1 MSKVKKNIPLH
12 WQIIIGLVIGL
23 AYSLVATLQGWI
35 DFTNDWISPFGQI
48 FINALK
54 LIAVP
59 LVLVSLIVGIASMN
73 NIRTLGKMGGK
84 SILIYISTT
93 VIAISIGLVL
103 VNLVKP
109 GKSMS
114 EETRER
120 LVEKYSAKADDKIQD
135 AKDTKEA
142 GPLQPLIDFVPSNL
156 VNSTSDN
163 RNMLQVIFF
172 ALLFGIAMVLL
183 PENKAAPAKAFFESV
198 NEIILKIVDIIM
210 LYAPI
215 GVFALLAGVLVKV
228 SEGDMNFALEI
239 LSGLGI
245 YSLTVVL
252 GLAIMVFGVYPLLI
266 RRFAKIKFVKFLR
279 AISPAQ
285 LLAFS
290 TSSSAATLPLTM
302 ERVEEELGVSNK
314 VASFVLPLG
323 ATINMDGTSLYQAVA
338 AVFIA
343 QSFNVDLGL
352 GDQLA
357 ILFTATLASIG
368 SAAVPGAGLVMLT
381 IVLGLFP
388 QIPIEGIGL
397 VFAVDRIL
405 DMCRT
410 TVNVTGDASVAAI
423 VAYSENELDVEKT
436 S

>member
-1 MSKVKKNIPLH
+1 MSSEKKKLALH

-23 AYSLVATLQGWI
+23 GYSLIATLQGWV
-35 DFTNDWISPFGQI
+35 DFTNDWISPFGKI

-59 LVLVSLIVGIASMN
+59 LVLVSLIVGVASMN
-73 NIRTLGKMGGK
+73 NIRTLGKMGGR
-84 SILIYISTT
+84 SIVIYLSTT
-93 VIAISIGLVL
+93 VIAITIGLGL
-103 VNLVKP
+103 VNLVQP
-109 GKSMS
+109 GKFMS
-114 EETRER
+114 EQTRAR
-120 LVEKYSAKADDKIQD
+120 LVEKYANKAEGKIKV
-135 AKDTKEA
+135 AEATKDA

-156 VNSTSDN
+156 VESTSDN

-172 ALLFGIAMVLL
+172 AILFGVAMVMI
-183 PENKAAPAKAFFESV
+183 PEKKSAPAKAFFDSI

-210 LYAPI
+210 IYAPI
-215 GVFALLAGVLVKV
+215 GVFTLLAGVLVQV
-228 SEGDMNFALEI
+228 SEGDIGFALEI

-245 YSLTVVL
+245 YSLTVVI
-252 GLAIMVFGVYPLLI
+252 GLSLMVFVIYPTMI
-266 RRFAKIKFVKFLR
+266 NKFAKVRFSVFLK

-302 ERVEEELGVSNK
+302 ERVEEELGVSKK
-314 VASFVLPLG
+314 VSSFVLPLG

-352 GDQLA
+352 TDQLA
-357 ILFTATLASIG
+357 ILLTATLASIG

-388 QIPIEGIGL
+388 AIPIEGIGL

-410 TVNVTGDASVAAI
+410 TVNVTGDATVAAM
-423 VAYSENELDVEKT
+423 VAYSENELNVSKD
-436 S
+436 

>member
-1 MSKVKKNIPLH
+1 MSSKKKKLALH
-12 WQIIIGLVIGL
+12 WQIIIGLLIGL
-23 AYSLVATLQGWI
+23 GYSLIATLQGWV
-35 DFTNDWISPFGQI
+35 DFTNDWISPFGKI

-59 LVLVSLIVGIASMN
+59 LVLVSLIVGVASMN
-73 NIRTLGKMGGK
+73 NIRTLGKMGGR
-84 SILIYISTT
+84 SIVIYLSTT
-93 VIAISIGLVL
+93 VIAITIGLGL
-103 VNLVKP
+103 VNLVQP
-109 GKSMS
+109 GKFMS
-114 EETRER
+114 EQTRAR
-120 LVEKYSAKADDKIQD
+120 LVEKYANKAEGKIKV
-135 AKDTKEA
+135 AEATKDA

-156 VNSTSDN
+156 VESTSDN

-172 ALLFGIAMVLL
+172 AILFGVAMVMI
-183 PENKAAPAKAFFESV
+183 PEKKSAPAKAFFDSV

-210 LYAPI
+210 IYAPI
-215 GVFALLAGVLVKV
+215 GVFALLAGVLVQV
-228 SEGDMNFALEI
+228 SEGDISFALEI

-245 YSLTVVL
+245 YSLTVVI
-252 GLAIMVFGVYPLLI
+252 GLSLMVFVIYPTMI
-266 RRFAKIKFVKFLR
+266 NKFAKVRFSVFLK

-302 ERVEEELGVSNK
+302 ERVEEELGVSKK
-314 VASFVLPLG
+314 VSSFVLPLG

-352 GDQLA
+352 TDQLA
-357 ILFTATLASIG
+357 ILLTATLASIG

-388 QIPIEGIGL
+388 AIPIEGIGL

-410 TVNVTGDASVAAI
+410 TVNVTGDATVAAM
-423 VAYSENELDVEKT
+423 VAYSENELNVSKN
-436 S
+436 

>member
-1 MSKVKKNIPLH
+1 MKSEKKKLALH
-12 WQIIIGLVIGL
+12 WQIIIGLLIGL
-23 AYSLVATLQGWI
+23 GYSLIATLQGWV
-35 DFTNDWISPFGQI
+35 DFTNDWISPFGKI

-59 LVLVSLIVGIASMN
+59 LVLVSLIVGVGSMN
-73 NIRTLGKMGGK
+73 NIRTLGKMGGR
-84 SILIYISTT
+84 SIVIYLSTT
-93 VIAISIGLVL
+93 VIAITIGLAL
-103 VNLVKP
+103 VNLVQP
-109 GKSMS
+109 GKFMS
-114 EETRER
+114 DQTRGR
-120 LVEKYSAKADDKIQD
+120 LVEKYANKAEGKIK
-135 AKDTKEA
+135 AAEATKEA
-142 GPLQPLIDFVPSNL
+142 GPLQPLIDFVPSNF
-156 VNSTSDN
+156 VQSTSDN

-172 ALLFGIAMVLL
+172 AILFGVAMVMI
-183 PENKAAPAKAFFESV
+183 PEDKSAPAKAFFDSI
-198 NEIILKIVDIIM
+198 NEIILKIVDVIM

-215 GVFALLAGVLVKV
+215 GVFALLAGVLVQV
-228 SEGDMNFALEI
+228 SEGDINFALEI

-245 YSLTVVL
+245 YSLTVIT
-252 GLAIMVFGVYPLLI
+252 GLALMVFVVYPLMI
-266 RRFAKIKFVKFLR
+266 NKFAKIKFKDFLK

-302 ERVEEELGVSNK
+302 ERVEEELGVSKK
-314 VASFVLPLG
+314 VSSFVLPLG

-352 GDQLA
+352 SDQLA
-357 ILFTATLASIG
+357 ILLTATLASIG

-388 QIPIEGIGL
+388 AIPIEGIGL

-410 TVNVTGDASVAAI
+410 TVNVTGDATVAAM
-423 VAYSENELDVEKT
+423 VAYSENELNVSKK
-436 S
+436 

>member
-1 MSKVKKNIPLH
+1 MNTSTKKIPLYV
-12 WQIIIGLVIGL
+12 QIIIGLILGL
-23 AYSLVATLQGWI
+23 GYSILATFQGWI
-35 DFTNDWISPFGQI
+35 NFTEDWISPFGKI
-48 FINALK
+48 FINSLK

-59 LVLVSLIVGIASMN
+59 LVFVSLIVGIASMN

-84 SILIYISTT
+84 SIFIYITTT
-93 VIAISIGLVL
+93 VIAIIIGLVL
-103 VNLVKP
+103 VNTIQP
-109 GKSMS
+109 GKFMS
-114 EETRER
+114 DVTRVK
-120 LVEKYSAKADDKIQD
+120 LVEKYSNKTDSKIQV
-135 AKDTKEA
+135 ANVTKEN
-142 GPLQPLIDFVPSNL
+142 GPLQPLIDLVPSNF
-156 VNSTSDN
+156 VTSASDN
-163 RNMLQVIFF
+163 RNMLQIIFF
-172 ALLFGIAMVLL
+172 AVLFGIAMVMI
-183 PENKAAPAKAFFESV
+183 PENKSNPTRLFFESL

-210 LYAPI
+210 IYSPI
-215 GVFALLAGVLVKV
+215 GVFALLAGVVVQV
-228 SEGDMNFALEI
+228 SEGDISFAFQI
-239 LSGLGI
+239 LTGLGI

-252 GLAIMVFGVYPLLI
+252 GLAIMIFLIYPI
-266 RRFAKIKFVKFLR
+266 MIKRFAKIDFNTFLK

-302 ERVEEELGVSNK
+302 ERVEEKLGVSKK
-314 VASFVLPLG
+314 VSSFVLPLG

-343 QSFNVDLGL
+343 QSFNIDLTVA
-352 GDQLA
+352 DQLA
-357 ILFTATLASIG
+357 ILVTATLASIG

-423 VAYSENELDVEKT
+423 VAYSENELHVVEQ
-436 S
+436 

>member
-1 MSKVKKNIPLH
+1 MTLKTKKIPLYI
-12 WQIIIGLVIGL
+12 QIIIGLFLGL
-23 AYSLVATLQGWI
+23 GYSVLATFQGWI
-35 DFTNDWISPFGQI
+35 TFTEDWISPFGKI
-48 FINALK
+48 FINSLK

-84 SILIYISTT
+84 SIFIYISTT
-93 VIAISIGLVL
+93 VIAIIIGLLL
-103 VNLVKP
+103 VNTVQP
-109 GKSMS
+109 GKFMS
-114 EETRER
+114 DETRGK
-120 LVEKYSAKADDKIQD
+120 LVDKYSSKSVSKIEVAKV
-135 AKDTKEA
+135 TKEN
-142 GPLQPLIDFVPSNL
+142 GPLQPLIDLVPSNFI
-156 VNSTSDN
+156 NSASDN

-172 ALLFGIAMVLL
+172 AILFGVAMVMIPESKSL
-183 PENKAAPAKAFFESV
+183 PTKVFFESV

-210 LYAPI
+210 IYSPI
-215 GVFALLAGVLVKV
+215 GVFALLAGVLVQV
-228 SEGDMNFALEI
+228 SEGDIGFAFQI
-239 LSGLGI
+239 LTGLGI
-245 YSLTVVL
+245 YSLTVIV
-252 GLAIMVFGVYPLLI
+252 GLSIMIFIVYPFLI
-266 RRFAKIKFVKFLR
+266 RRFAKVKFNTFLK

-302 ERVEEELGVSNK
+302 ERVEEELGVSK
-314 VASFVLPLG
+314 RVSSFVLPLG

-343 QSFNVDLGL
+343 QSFNIDLTVI
-352 GDQLA
+352 DQLA
-357 ILFTATLASIG
+357 ILVTATLASIG

-388 QIPIEGIGL
+388 EIPIEGIGL

-423 VAYSENELDVEKT
+423 VAYSENEINTIEK
-436 S
+436 

>member
-1 MSKVKKNIPLH
+1 MNTSTKKIPLYV
-12 WQIIIGLVIGL
+12 QIIIGLILGL
-23 AYSLVATLQGWI
+23 GYSILATFQGWI
-35 DFTNDWISPFGQI
+35 NFTEDWISPFGKI
-48 FINALK
+48 FINSLK

-59 LVLVSLIVGIASMN
+59 LVFVSLIVGIASMN

-84 SILIYISTT
+84 SVFIYITTT
-93 VIAISIGLVL
+93 VIAIIIGLVL
-103 VNLVKP
+103 VNTIQP
-109 GKSMS
+109 GKFMS
-114 EETRER
+114 DETRVK
-120 LVEKYSAKADDKIQD
+120 LVEKYSNKTDSKIQV
-135 AKDTKEA
+135 ANVTKEN
-142 GPLQPLIDFVPSNL
+142 GPLQPLIDLVPSNF
-156 VNSTSDN
+156 VTSASDN
-163 RNMLQVIFF
+163 RNMLQIIFF
-172 ALLFGIAMVLL
+172 AVLFGIAMVMI
-183 PENKAAPAKAFFESV
+183 PENKSNPTKLFFESL

-210 LYAPI
+210 IYSPI
-215 GVFALLAGVLVKV
+215 GVFALLAGVVVQV
-228 SEGDMNFALEI
+228 SEGDISFAFQI
-239 LSGLGI
+239 LTGLGI

-252 GLAIMVFGVYPLLI
+252 GLAIMIFLVYPILI
-266 RRFAKIKFVKFLR
+266 KRFAKVDFNTFLK

-302 ERVEEELGVSNK
+302 ERVEEKLGVSKK
-314 VASFVLPLG
+314 VSSFVLPLG
-323 ATINMDGTSLYQAVA
+323 ATINMDGTILYQAVA

-343 QSFNVDLGL
+343 QSFNIDLTVT
-352 GDQLA
+352 DQLA
-357 ILFTATLASIG
+357 ILVTATLASIG

-423 VAYSENELDVEKT
+423 VAYSENELHVVEQ
-436 S
+436 

>member
-1 MSKVKKNIPLH
+1 
-12 WQIIIGLVIGL
+12 
-23 AYSLVATLQGWI
+23 
-35 DFTNDWISPFGQI
+35 
-48 FINALK
+48 
-54 LIAVP
+54 
-59 LVLVSLIVGIASMN
+59 MN

-114 EETRER
+114 EETRGR

-314 VASFVLPLG
+314 VSSFVLPLG

>member
-1 MSKVKKNIPLH
+1 MSKRKKNIPLH
-12 WQIIIGLVIGL
+12 WQIIIGLVVGL
-23 AYSLVATLQGWI
+23 AYSLLATLQGWI
-35 DFTNDWISPFGQI
+35 NFTNDWISPFGTI

-135 AKDTKEA
+135 AKNTKEA

-156 VNSTSDN
+156 VKSTSDN

-172 ALLFGIAMVLL
+172 ALLFGIAMVML

-210 LYAPI
+210 LYAPV

-252 GLAIMVFGVYPLLI
+252 GLSIMVFGIYPLLI
-266 RRFAKIKFVKFLR
+266 RRFAKIKFGKFIK

-314 VASFVLPLG
+314 VSSFVLPLG

-436 S
+436 I

>member
-1 MSKVKKNIPLH
+1 MKSEKKKLALH
-12 WQIIIGLVIGL
+12 WQIIIGLLIGL
-23 AYSLVATLQGWI
+23 GYSLIATLQGWV
-35 DFTNDWISPFGQI
+35 DFTNDWISPFGKI

-59 LVLVSLIVGIASMN
+59 LVLVSLIVGVGSMN
-73 NIRTLGKMGGK
+73 NIRTLGKMGGR
-84 SILIYISTT
+84 SIVIYLSTT
-93 VIAISIGLVL
+93 VIAITIGLAL
-103 VNLVKP
+103 VNLVQP
-109 GKSMS
+109 GKFMS
-114 EETRER
+114 DQTRGR
-120 LVEKYSAKADDKIQD
+120 LVEKYANKAEGKIK
-135 AKDTKEA
+135 AAEATKEA
-142 GPLQPLIDFVPSNL
+142 GPLQPLIDFVPSNF
-156 VNSTSDN
+156 VQSTSDN

-172 ALLFGIAMVLL
+172 AILFGVAMVMI
-183 PENKAAPAKAFFESV
+183 PEDKSAPAKAFFDSI
-198 NEIILKIVDIIM
+198 NEIILKIVDVIM

-215 GVFALLAGVLVKV
+215 GVFALLAGVLVQV
-228 SEGDMNFALEI
+228 SEGDINFALEI

-245 YSLTVVL
+245 YSLTVIA
-252 GLAIMVFGVYPLLI
+252 GLALMVFVVYPTMI
-266 RRFAKIKFVKFLR
+266 NRFAKIKFKDFLK

-302 ERVEEELGVSNK
+302 ERVEEELGVSKK
-314 VASFVLPLG
+314 VSSFVLPLG

-352 GDQLA
+352 SDQLA
-357 ILFTATLASIG
+357 ILLTATLASIG

-388 QIPIEGIGL
+388 AIPIEGIGL

-410 TVNVTGDASVAAI
+410 TVNVTGDATVAAM
-423 VAYSENELDVEKT
+423 VAYSENELNVSKK
-436 S
+436 

>member
-1 MSKVKKNIPLH
+1 MSSKKKKLALH

-23 AYSLVATLQGWI
+23 GYSLIATLQGWV
-35 DFTNDWISPFGQI
+35 DFTNDWISPFGKI

-59 LVLVSLIVGIASMN
+59 LVLVSLIVGVASMN
-73 NIRTLGKMGGK
+73 NIRTLGKMGGR
-84 SILIYISTT
+84 SIVIYLSTT
-93 VIAISIGLVL
+93 VIAITIGLGL
-103 VNLVKP
+103 VNLVQP
-109 GKSMS
+109 GKFMS
-114 EETRER
+114 EQTRAR
-120 LVEKYSAKADDKIQD
+120 LVDKYANKAEGKIKV
-135 AKDTKEA
+135 AEATKDA

-156 VNSTSDN
+156 VESTSDN

-172 ALLFGIAMVLL
+172 AILFGVAMVMI
-183 PENKAAPAKAFFESV
+183 PEKKSAPAKAFFDSV

-210 LYAPI
+210 IYAPI
-215 GVFALLAGVLVKV
+215 GVFALLAGVLVQV
-228 SEGDMNFALEI
+228 SEGDISFALEI

-245 YSLTVVL
+245 YSLTVVI
-252 GLAIMVFGVYPLLI
+252 GLSLMVFVIYPTMI
-266 RRFAKIKFVKFLR
+266 NKFAKVRFSVFLK

-302 ERVEEELGVSNK
+302 ERVEEELGVSKK
-314 VASFVLPLG
+314 VSSFVLPLG

-352 GDQLA
+352 TDQLA
-357 ILFTATLASIG
+357 ILLTATLASIG

-388 QIPIEGIGL
+388 AIPIEGIGL

-410 TVNVTGDASVAAI
+410 TVNVTGDATVAAM
-423 VAYSENELDVEKT
+423 VAYSENELNVSKN
-436 S
+436 

>member
-1 MSKVKKNIPLH
+1 MNTSTKKIPLYV
-12 WQIIIGLVIGL
+12 QIILGLILGL
-23 AYSLVATLQGWI
+23 GYSILATFQGWI
-35 DFTNDWISPFGQI
+35 NFTEDWISPFGKI
-48 FINALK
+48 FINSLK

-59 LVLVSLIVGIASMN
+59 LVFVSLIVGIASMN

-84 SILIYISTT
+84 SIFIYITTT
-93 VIAISIGLVL
+93 VIAIIIGLVL
-103 VNLVKP
+103 VNTIQP
-109 GKSMS
+109 GKFMS
-114 EETRER
+114 DVTRVK
-120 LVEKYSAKADDKIQD
+120 LVEKYSNKTDSKIQV
-135 AKDTKEA
+135 ANVTKEN
-142 GPLQPLIDFVPSNL
+142 GPLQPLIDLVPSNF
-156 VNSTSDN
+156 VTSASDN
-163 RNMLQVIFF
+163 RNMLQIIFF
-172 ALLFGIAMVLL
+172 AVLFGIAMVMI
-183 PENKAAPAKAFFESV
+183 PEYKSNPTRLFFESL

-210 LYAPI
+210 IYSPI
-215 GVFALLAGVLVKV
+215 GVFALLAGVVVQV
-228 SEGDMNFALEI
+228 SEGDISFAFQI
-239 LSGLGI
+239 LTGLGI

-252 GLAIMVFGVYPLLI
+252 GLAIMIFLVYPI
-266 RRFAKIKFVKFLR
+266 MIKRFAKIDFNTFLK

-302 ERVEEELGVSNK
+302 ERVEEKLGVSKK
-314 VASFVLPLG
+314 VSSFVLPLG

-343 QSFNVDLGL
+343 QSFNIDLTVA
-352 GDQLA
+352 DQLA
-357 ILFTATLASIG
+357 ILVTATLASIG

-423 VAYSENELDVEKT
+423 VAYSENELHVVEQ
-436 S
+436 

>member
-1 MSKVKKNIPLH
+1 MSSEKKKLALH

-23 AYSLVATLQGWI
+23 GYSLIATLQGWV
-35 DFTNDWISPFGQI
+35 DFTNDWISPFGKI

-59 LVLVSLIVGIASMN
+59 LVLVSLIVGVASMN
-73 NIRTLGKMGGK
+73 NIRTLGKMGGR
-84 SILIYISTT
+84 SIVIYLSTT
-93 VIAISIGLVL
+93 VIAITIGLGL
-103 VNLVKP
+103 VNLVQP
-109 GKSMS
+109 GKFMS
-114 EETRER
+114 EQTRAR
-120 LVEKYSAKADDKIQD
+120 LVDKYANKAEGKIKV
-135 AKDTKEA
+135 AEATKDA

-156 VNSTSDN
+156 VESTSDN

-172 ALLFGIAMVLL
+172 AILFGVAMVMI
-183 PENKAAPAKAFFESV
+183 PEKKSAPAKAFFDSV

-210 LYAPI
+210 IYAPI
-215 GVFALLAGVLVKV
+215 GVFALLAGVLVQV
-228 SEGDMNFALEI
+228 SEGDIGFALEI

-245 YSLTVVL
+245 YSLTVVI
-252 GLAIMVFGVYPLLI
+252 GLSLMVFVIYPTMI
-266 RRFAKIKFVKFLR
+266 NKFAKVRFSVFLK

-302 ERVEEELGVSNK
+302 ERVEEELGVSKK
-314 VASFVLPLG
+314 VSSFVLPLG

-352 GDQLA
+352 TDQLA
-357 ILFTATLASIG
+357 ILLTATLASIG

-388 QIPIEGIGL
+388 AIPIEGIGL

-410 TVNVTGDASVAAI
+410 TVNVTGDATVAAM
-423 VAYSENELDVEKT
+423 VAYSENELNVSKN
-436 S
+436 